1 MSKAVTPGPRQWS
14 FQIPGAGM
22 GNGATD
28 APWEVTPVAAATGQ
42 GYYVQAKLDLRAL
55 TSDPSSSRGVAL
67 ANVSLQEAG
76 PWDITG
82 GESERAIVV
91 YDMLTTVKPS
101 EDGVLAPIW
110 AGFSVPGLTPGF
122 LDPVGGVDATE
133 DNPLNP
139 SQVIWGYWRQMG
151 VDRNIVGGTDMFTV
165 TVGSSYFGE
174 GEILVGPSV
183 WWTRFIGTV
192 ADPTQVIAPSANL
205 NCYAAA
211 VSLTEPQQMTQMMRS
226 VQR

>member
-1 MSKAVTPGPRQWS
+1 MAKAVTPGPRQWS
-14 FQIPGAGM
+14 LQLPGSGF
-22 GNGATD
+22 GNGGAT
-28 APWEVTPVAAATGQ
+28 APWEVTPVAAATGH

-55 TSDPSSSRGVAL
+55 TSDPSTSRGVAL
-67 ANVSLQEAG
+67 ANISLQEAG

-82 GESERAIVV
+82 GELERAIVV

-101 EDGVLAPIW
+101 ETGVLEPIW

-122 LDPVGGVDATE
+122 LNPTGTDDSD

-151 VDRNIVGGTDMFTV
+151 NDRNIVGGTDMFTV

-174 GEILVGPSV
+174 GEIMVGPEV
-183 WWTRFIGTV
+183 WWTRFVGTV
-192 ADPTQVIAPSANL
+192 ADATQVIAPSANL
-205 NCYAAA
+205 NCYAAI
-211 VSLTEPQQMTQMMRS
+211 VPLTEPQEMTQMMRA